1 MAVPIATQGTLSVG
15 ANAKSADQ
23 VDGQFQNIGKGKVT
37 LICFAS
43 ADGLNATLN
52 VGGISLIDDKEIP
65 FFGTTGGMD
74 VSAHVMATQVVN
86 GGRVELFFRE
96 TAGAGRTVDYLLLFE
111 PQ

>member
-1 MAVPIATQGTLSVG
+1 MAVPIASATTFYVAANTKSV
-15 ANAKSADQ
+15 DQ
-23 VDGQFQNIGKGKVT
+23 VDGQFQNIGKGKIT
-37 LICFAS
+37 LIVFAS
-43 ADGLNATLN
+43 ITGLNATLN
-52 VGGISLIDDKEIP
+52 VGGISLIDDKPTP

-96 TAGAGRTVDYLLLFE
+96 TAAGSPTVDYILLFE